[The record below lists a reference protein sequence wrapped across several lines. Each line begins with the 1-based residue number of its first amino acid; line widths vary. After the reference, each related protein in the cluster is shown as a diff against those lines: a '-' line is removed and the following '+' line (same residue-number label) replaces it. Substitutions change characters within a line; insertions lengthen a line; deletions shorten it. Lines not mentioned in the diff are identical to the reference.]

1 MIFLFAYLFEG
12 LYPSDVCVL
21 LDQGILLSNA
31 VSRTYEKEIIKD
43 AKIIPGMRWGDK
55 MQI

>member
-12 LYPSDVCVL
+12 LYPSDVCVF

-31 VSRTYEKEIIKD
+31 VSRTYVKEIIK
-43 AKIIPGMRWGDK
+43 MRK
-55 MQI
+55 

>member
-31 VSRTYEKEIIKD
+31 VSRTYEKEIIK
-43 AKIIPGMRWGDK
+43 MRK
-55 MQI
+55 